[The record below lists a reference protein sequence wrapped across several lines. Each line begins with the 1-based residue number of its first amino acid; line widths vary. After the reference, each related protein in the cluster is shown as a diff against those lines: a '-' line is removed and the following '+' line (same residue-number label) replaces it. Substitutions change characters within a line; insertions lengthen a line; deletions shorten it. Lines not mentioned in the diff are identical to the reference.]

1 MIENNLKLNK
11 NSSLIVNNEKQNKKS
26 INYTLVEI
34 NKKIYAIET
43 KNVLEIIKL
52 VELDYPNKMPS
63 YIMGLIEYDKEPI
76 GVFDLREIF
85 KQERITYD
93 LSSKIVI
100 IKSENETISI
110 ICDKIID
117 IKKLNTDKIRPIP
130 YQQEINFY
138 KGIFIEEDTNI
149 YILNIDNIL
158 EYTKNNPEKFFN
170 NSSTQKYIIDDEKSK
185 EILKERKNFLSKVEQ
200 DVQNNVPLYDM
211 GVSFIINN
219 IKYYINMASV
229 REFFKVNNSKFIKIP
244 CTPDYI
250 FGLINIKSEYIT
262 VLDIRRFFNNTKT
275 EIKEKSTII
284 ILNSNEFKIGILA
297 DEICESMNIDF
308 DEIIQNKL
316 QKQEENKMLE
326 FVKDGEI
333 YQVLDID
340 KLLKDEKLTIC

>member
-11 NSSLIVNNEKQNKKS
+11 NSSLVVNNEKQNKKS

-100 IKSENETISI
+100 VKSENETISI

-138 KGIFIEEDTNI
+138 KGIFIEEDANI

>member
-1 MIENNLKLNK
+1 MIENNLKLNI

>member
-100 IKSENETISI
+100 VKSENETISI

-138 KGIFIEEDTNI
+138 KGIFIEEDANI

-333 YQVLDID
+333 YQILDID

>member
-11 NSSLIVNNEKQNKKS
+11 NSSLIVNNEKHDKKS

>member
-100 IKSENETISI
+100 VKSENETISI

-138 KGIFIEEDTNI
+138 KGIFIEEDANI

-297 DEICESMNIDF
+297 DEICVSMNIDF

-333 YQVLDID
+333 YQILDID

>member
-11 NSSLIVNNEKQNKKS
+11 NSSLIVNNEKHDKKS

-100 IKSENETISI
+100 IKSQNETISI

>member
-100 IKSENETISI
+100 VKSENETISI

-138 KGIFIEEDTNI
+138 KGIFIEEDANI

>member
-11 NSSLIVNNEKQNKKS
+11 NSSLIVNNEKHDKKS

-149 YILNIDNIL
+149 YILNIDSIL

-170 NSSTQKYIIDDEKSK
+170 NSSMQKYIIDDEKSK